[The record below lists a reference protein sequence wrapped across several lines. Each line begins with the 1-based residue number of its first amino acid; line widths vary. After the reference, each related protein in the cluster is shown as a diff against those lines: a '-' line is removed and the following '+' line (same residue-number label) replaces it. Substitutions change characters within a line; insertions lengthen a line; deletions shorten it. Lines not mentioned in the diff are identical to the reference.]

1 MATKKKK
8 PNKTTKKKKPLS
20 VVELLKSYNGVVPD
34 MWHELGSPVSGVDKW
49 SSVAEPSK
57 SQLQSLVQE
66 STSFACARWI
76 ANIIAST
83 PLRLLITRETDDNN
97 FQTPVNKRKRLEP
110 RHHKYLLDNHKAV
123 KAAGVV
129 EEVIDHPWLD
139 LIEEPNPWLDG
150 HSLKELWSYYLDATG
165 ESYTE
170 VKEAGGTLQLWIY
183 PPHTIEPIL
192 NSDNQTVKHYEL
204 NSGTADVRTIQPDD
218 MLVMAQRDLHHP
230 LAYGRGNLRNA
241 YELINL
247 EKLMLSYQ
255 STTMENGG
263 TPSAI
268 MSPKEPFGAA
278 ESQRM
283 AKSFQQLFKQIGN
296 GGVLFLQEPFD
307 FNQFSVNPKDVL
319 SIEQLTHIANKIAT
333 SFGIPLA
340 LIDSSSVSADA
351 TYYSAIRQA
360 LQVAVLPRLRKIE
373 TCLNRFV
380 RRYDDRLY
388 FAFDDPMP
396 RNEQY
401 ELQRWTADIQ
411 GITARVLQINE
422 FRRRH
427 DLPPVPGGDTFAELQ
442 GQGIMPASAIQ
453 DIRSA
458 KSLMSKVYKSV
469 PHNAAPLTA
478 VLKEF
483 FAEQG
488 KATIKQLLYSS
499 HSINPS
505 KGIKAPAYD
514 PTIDLSKWSDELYE
528 RTMPVLKLWHE
539 KTSNGFL
546 ESMGVERN
554 EWGVVQDNLHQ
565 QFEKQVIEL
574 CNETQRTTSLQID
587 DAIASLKNDLLQGI
601 VEGDYRELLVA
612 RVQKVF
618 DQASTERAWRIATT
632 EESRVRHKA
641 ELGSAKEIGLKG
653 KAWLRDTLN
662 NCEECAEIAKKSPG
676 FVPLDHKFFEST
688 YSDGQ
693 QPPAHPHCGCSL
705 SWEVN

>member
-1 MATKKKK
+1 MASKKKK
-8 PNKTTKKKKPLS
+8 PVRKTTNTRKKNNPKS
-20 VVELLKSYNGVVPD
+20 IVELLKAYSGVVPD
-34 MWHELGSPVSGVDKW
+34 MWHEMGSPVSGVDKW
-49 SSVAEPSK
+49 LSVEEPSK

-66 STSFACARWI
+66 STAFACARWI

-83 PLRLLITRETDDNN
+83 PLRLLITREEADSN
-97 FQTPVNKRKRLEP
+97 FQTPLNKRKSLEP
-110 RHHKYLLDNHKAV
+110 RTHNYLLNHKQI
-123 KAAGVV
+123 KAAQVV

-139 LIEEPNPWLDG
+139 LVEEPNPWLDG
-150 HSLKELWSYYLDATG
+150 HSLKELWSMYLDATG
-165 ESYTE
+165 ESFTE

-183 PPHTIEPIL
+183 PPHLITTEL
-192 NSDNQTVKHYEL
+192 NTDNQTVKYYEVS
-204 NSGTADVRTIQPDD
+204 SGTKDEHIIQPEN
-218 MLVMAQRDLHHP
+218 MLVMSQRDLHHP

-268 MSPKEPFGAA
+268 MSPKEPLGAA

-333 SFGIPLA
+333 SFGVPLA

-351 TYYSAIRQA
+351 TYYTAYRQA

-401 ELQRWTADIQ
+401 DLQRWTADIQ
-411 GITARVLQINE
+411 GVTAGVLQYNE
-422 FRRRH
+422 FRLRH
-427 DLPPVPGGDTFAELQ
+427 DLPAKPGLDKFAVPQ
-442 GQGIMPASAIQ
+442 PIMPASAIQ
-453 DIRSA
+453 DVRSA
-458 KSLMSKVYKSV
+458 KSLKPNYKSE

-478 VLKEF
+478 LLKDF
-483 FAEQG
+483 FEEQG

-499 HSINPS
+499 HSIAPT
-505 KGIKAPAYD
+505 KGAKSPAYD
-514 PTIDLSKWSDELYE
+514 STIDLSKWTDELYD
-528 RTMPVLKLWHE
+528 RTMPVLKVWHE

-546 ESMGVERN
+546 ASMGVDRD
-554 EWGVVQDNLHQ
+554 EWGVVQQNLHE
-565 QFEKQVIEL
+565 QFTKQVIEL
-574 CNETQRTTSLQID
+574 CAETQKSTSLQID
-587 DAIASLKNDLLQGI
+587 DAITQLKNELEQGI
-601 VEGDYRELLVA
+601 VEGNYRELLVE

-618 DQASTERAWRIATT
+618 DSATTERAWRIATT
-632 EESRVRHKA
+632 EESNVRHQA
-641 ELGSAKEIGLKG
+641 ELGSAKEIGVKG
-653 KAWLRDTLN
+653 KKWLRDALN
-662 NCEECAEIAKKSPG
+662 NCLECADIANKSPG
-676 FVPLDHKFFEST
+676 VVPLDHKYFESKYT
-688 YSDGQ
+688 EGTA
-693 QPPAHPHCGCSL
+693 PPAHPHCTCSL
-705 SWEVN
+705 SWEA